1 MVVAVEEV
9 ATPIGAPV
17 GKVVDVAE
25 EKSAENVG
33 ADEATDVGASEAAD
47 VVDVAE
53 TVSAAGVR
61 DMGLGKV
68 AVGFGFGG
76 IVGEVDG
83 HVADGVTGVIVWLP
97 RPFFRKKMSSLIEQS
112 RLNTI
117 V

>member
-9 ATPIGAPV
+9 ATPISAPV

-33 ADEATDVGASEAAD
+33 ADEATDVGANEAAD

-76 IVGEVDG
+76 IVGEVEG
-83 HVADGVTGVIVWLP
+83 HVADGVTGVIV
-97 RPFFRKKMSSLIEQS
+97 
-112 RLNTI
+112 
-117 V
+117 VA

>member
-1 MVVAVEEV
+1 MVVAVEDV

-76 IVGEVDG
+76 IVGEVEG
-83 HVADGVTGVIVWLP
+83 HVADGVTGVIV
-97 RPFFRKKMSSLIEQS
+97 
-112 RLNTI
+112 
-117 V
+117 VA